1 MDTIHRFLLEDLD
14 IRGGLVR
21 LGPAWRAMCH
31 VRPYAP
37 ATRNLLGELAAVTT
51 LIGSHL
57 KTPGRVRFQL
67 QGTGPVSLLVMDC
80 DEQLRLRG
88 MARSTL
94 EETAPFLT
102 KEIHSDAVSPARPAG
117 SPLGVSTFFTSAST
131 VAPPTAKDLLGDGQ
145 LMLTLQTA
153 KGEPYQSLVPN
164 DGDTMAQI
172 FEHYLTQSEQLAS
185 RLWLAADGETACG
198 LFLQK
203 LPDAD
208 LRDID
213 GWNRIEQLAS
223 TVTANELSL
232 PAETLL
238 TRLFS
243 QENIRLYPARTV
255 TWHCPRDEDKIRNLL
270 LTMGRDEVADML
282 EEAQEITIADEIC
295 GHEYRFGPEIIDE
308 LFPPAGR
315 ILH

>member
-1 MDTIHRFLLEDLD
+1 MDTIHRFLFEDLD
-14 IRGGLVR
+14 IRGSLVQ
-21 LGPAWRAMCH
+21 LGPAWRSLCA
-31 VRPYAP
+31 VRDYAP
-37 ATRNLLGELAAVTT
+37 ATRNLLGELAAITT
-51 LIGSHL
+51 IIGSNL

-88 MARSTL
+88 MARSSL
-94 EETAPFLT
+94 EEAAPFLT
-102 KEIHSDAVSPARPAG
+102 KEIRSDAVSPAP
-117 SPLGVSTFFTSAST
+117 TFATSAST
-131 VAPPTAKDLLGDGQ
+131 SRPTAKDLLGDGH

-153 KGEPYQSLVPN
+153 NAEPYQSLVPN
-164 DGDTMAQI
+164 DGETIAAI
-172 FEHYLTQSEQLAS
+172 FEHYLTQSEQLSS
-185 RLWLAADGETACG
+185 RLWLTADNDTACG

-208 LRDID
+208 LRDAD

-223 TVTANELSL
+223 TVTTSELSL

-255 TWHCPRDEDKIRNLL
+255 TWHCPRDEEKIRNLL
-270 LTMGRDEVADML
+270 LTMGRDEIVDML
-282 EEAQEITIADEIC
+282 ADAQEISIADEIC
-295 GHEYRFGPEIIDE
+295 GHEYRFGPEIINE

-315 ILH
+315 VLH